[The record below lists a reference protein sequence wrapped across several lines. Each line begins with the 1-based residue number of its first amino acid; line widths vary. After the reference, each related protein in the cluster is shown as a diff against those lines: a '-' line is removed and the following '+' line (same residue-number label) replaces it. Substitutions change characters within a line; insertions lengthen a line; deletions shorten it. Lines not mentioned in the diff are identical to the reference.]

1 MSDWELLKT
10 LLPAALWDTIW
21 TMAAASFF
29 AGLFGLP
36 LGLLLYATS
45 KGHLFQNAWIN
56 RPLSA
61 AVTALR
67 AVPFIIL
74 AVSLIPL
81 TRLVVGTAIGN
92 GAAVFVLSVTAIP
105 FYARMAE
112 LSFRDVDKNL
122 INAVRSM
129 GATRLQTLREAVL
142 PEALPGIISGFTVT
156 IIAIIAAGS
165 MVGFIGGNGLG
176 RLAISYGYQRYN
188 LTVMS
193 AVIAV
198 LILLNVAVQWF
209 GDRLAERAGK
219 VK

>member
-1 MSDWELLKT
+1 MSDGELLQK
-10 LLPAALWDTIW
+10 LLGPALWDTVW

-29 AGLFGLP
+29 ALLFGLP
-36 LGLLLYATS
+36 LGLLLYATA
-45 KGHLFQNAWIN
+45 KGHLFENSWIN

-61 AVTALR
+61 FITALR

-81 TRLVVGTAIGN
+81 TRLVVGTSIGN
-92 GAAVFVLSVTAIP
+92 SAAVFVLSVTAIP

-112 LSFRDVDKNL
+112 LSFREVDKNL
-122 INAVRSM
+122 IQAVLSM
-129 GATRLQTLREAVL
+129 GATRLQTLREVVL
-142 PEALPGIISGFTVT
+142 PESLPSLISGFTVT
-156 IIAIIAAGS
+156 IIAIIAASS

-188 LTVMS
+188 PTIMI

-198 LILLNVAVQWF
+198 LIALNVAVQWF
-209 GDRLAERAGK
+209 GDRLAQKAAR

>member
-1 MSDWELLKT
+1 MSNGELLQI
-10 LLPAALWDTIW
+10 LLWPAIWDTIW
-21 TMAAASFF
+21 TTAAASFF
-29 AGLFGLP
+29 SLLIGLP

-45 KGHLFQNAWIN
+45 RGSLFQNMLIN

-61 AVTALR
+61 FITALR

-81 TRLVVGTAIGN
+81 TRLIVGTSIGN
-92 GAAVFVLSVTAIP
+92 NAAVFVLSVTAIP

-122 INAVRSM
+122 INAVLSM
-129 GATRLQTLREAVL
+129 GASRLQALREVVL
-142 PEALPGIISGFTVT
+142 PESLPSLITGFTVT
-156 IIAIIAAGS
+156 IIAIIAASS

-188 LTVMS
+188 PTVMI
-193 AVIAV
+193 AVIVV
-198 LILLNVAVQWF
+198 LIALNVAVQWF
-209 GDRLAERAGK
+209 GDRLAARAAK